1 MSDLS
6 LVINMLADISPAGV
20 LPLAFGMSGT
30 GYIPSIMLLLLFGTA
45 AAYMMFLVSRT
56 IEIAG
61 VKSYDRLWEKCIG
74 RDSKWIPTVV
84 LWLVCFGNAL
94 AYICMVGDLISMC
107 LPGFGI
113 HFLPRSY
120 CIALLALFPLLPLC
134 MLKDLSALA
143 PTSFL
148 ALIAVLYMAI
158 MMVIRYA
165 DGSYLPGG
173 QYHGFPRPSGHVA
186 NFGIASLLLVNNL
199 SIAFLCE
206 CGQECSS
213 RRNRTLAE
221 MEQSAAEVQRAAAQL
236 SLCKVDW
243 LRCYE
248 SAAGQDVL
256 GSEALR
262 NARDDAEVEAVKAAA
277 VAQSTQMDWT
287 IVASSQ
293 CAMSGP
299 THGTAQ
305 GAHGMLGTAR
315 SGVHEGHGMADGA
328 LHDAVRTVSP
338 ASHGE
343 VGDAHGH
350 GASGD
355 FATAKHHLEHRW
367 MEKTAFG
374 AAERVVE
381 RMTERVGVG
390 ERLAERSAER
400 LVERGMER
408 GAEIALQRAGQGAA
422 RHIVGRAIGESLRM
436 TEHATMQALKAL
448 RVLVPFVGMLFVIH
462 LAEHDWHRFMEEWKA
477 RRSVSCSLF
486 ALALLGD
493 AMDTLAHVCVIS
505 AGLVHIDHDFL
516 HSTENYGM
524 GFAVMACCSVVAG
537 EISSAKAQRRELKRN
552 RSKGTTV
559 VPITGSP

>member
-1 MSDLS
+1 MADTPSGNTPGIVRRGTLAFGQLGQEARLDPNYGSVEAPETGESVSPSSGKRKPLDRRQTFTEGEIQHPSKYQTWTIEQDEDTMSDLS

-199 SIAFLCE
+199 SIAFLCHYNGCKYYRE
-206 CGQECSS
+206 FVDHRPGKFG
-213 RRNRTLAE
+213 RRVFTAFMLA
-221 MEQSAAEVQRAAAQL
+221 S
-236 SLCKVDW
+236 
-243 LRCYE
+243 
-248 SAAGQDVL
+248 VL
-256 GSEALR
+256 
-262 NARDDAEVEAVKAAA
+262 
-277 VAQSTQMDWT
+277 
-287 IVASSQ
+287 
-293 CAMSGP
+293 
-299 THGTAQ
+299 
-305 GAHGMLGTAR
+305 
-315 SGVHEGHGMADGA
+315 
-328 LHDAVRTVSP
+328 
-338 ASHGE
+338 
-343 VGDAHGH
+343 
-350 GASGD
+350 
-355 FATAKHHLEHRW
+355 FAT
-367 MEKTAFG
+367 
-374 AAERVVE
+374 
-381 RMTERVGVG
+381 
-390 ERLAERSAER
+390 
-400 LVERGMER
+400 
-408 GAEIALQRAGQGAA
+408 
-422 RHIVGRAIGESLRM
+422 
-436 TEHATMQALKAL
+436 TM
-448 RVLVPFVGMLFVIH
+448 
-462 LAEHDWHRFMEEWKA
+462 
-477 RRSVSCSLF
+477 
-486 ALALLGD
+486 LLGYATFGD
-493 AMDTLAHVCVIS
+493 RAEGVVLNNYAKEDMLANI
-505 AGLVHIDHDFL
+505 ARF
-516 HSTENYGM
+516 GM
-524 GFAVMACCSVVAG
+524 GFANVFSLPLMFSG
-537 EISSAKAQRRELKRN
+537 LREATLVLLA
-552 RSKGTTV
+552 TAVPDTV
-559 VPITGSP
+559 VFDQVWFQNALSALMLGVIAVLGIIVTDVSTVIGLVGAICGSAIIYVIPCLLFDRASSKFLGLGDERAHPYERMLVQTIGFTGVVLMFAGSMASILL